1 MGLISILVDG
11 FILLFSVLLSLAF
24 PLMDSQTIAPSYLHP
39 SFLVEFK
46 QQYERDYGDYLMKEM
61 PPFFVGLVW
70 VEALFL
76 WPLAL
81 LNAYGILSRKKWV
94 RTTLIM
100 AGVGSG
106 VSMASI
112 MSELLGS
119 GRESKKLV
127 QMYSPFV
134 VFAILATLRG
144 LFPPRYCSISASN
157 APPPAQKKRV

>member
-1 MGLISILVDG
+1 MGEMCSTLLKKEKKKKEEYTSLWRSKRPRTSDYRIL
-11 FILLFSVLLSLAF
+11 
-24 PLMDSQTIAPSYLHP
+24 
-39 SFLVEFK
+39 
-46 QQYERDYGDYLMKEM
+46 
-61 PPFFVGLVW
+61 
-70 VEALFL
+70 
-76 WPLAL
+76 
-81 LNAYGILSRKKWV
+81 N
-94 RTTLIM
+94 
-100 AGVGSG
+100 
-106 VSMASI
+106 ASI